1 MKSKLKLSSKA
12 KKLMTLE
19 NLLGVV
25 LAVMI
30 LFDVKMN
37 MRTTQFINSPLG
49 IVLCIIVTILL
60 FVFLHPILGFLFLI
74 YLYENVKH
82 MNKLFKNFM
91 RKSESK
97 IRPVPIFLEKV
108 CAEIFE

>member
-1 MKSKLKLSSKA
+1 MKPKIKISNKA
-12 KKLMTLE
+12 KKLLTVE

-37 MRTTQFINSPLG
+37 MKTTQFINSPLG

-60 FVFLHPILGFLFLI
+60 FVFLHM
-74 YLYENVKH
+74 Y
-82 MNKLFKNFM
+82 
-91 RKSESK
+91 
-97 IRPVPIFLEKV
+97 
-108 CAEIFE
+108 